1 VAYNVENLAPLVRQ
15 LGILPFSL
23 RNELK
28 VRVLPESVA
37 EKAGIRSGDQITELD
52 GVRVQ
57 RIEHVAAVWALLPF
71 YPKAQKTLVEDGVP
85 LTIMRDTEQVEVTLP
100 GDALQPFLNPT
111 ARNGYDLQS
120 LLAVVR
126 QIGIE
131 PDSDEPTRN
140 DLLKVRILPNSA
152 AEKAGI
158 RSGDRITALNGD
170 EVVRLKDMIAL
181 LAWVPLDNKAR
192 QSIEKEGVRLTL
204 LREGEQIEVTLP
216 GDVFRRLVPP
226 AGQDGQSTSPTGGR

>member
-1 VAYNVENLAPLVRQ
+1 
-15 LGILPFSL
+15 L

-52 GVRVQ
+52 GVRVE

-85 LTIMRDTEQVEVTLP
+85 LTIMREGKEVEVTLP
-100 GDALQPFLNPT
+100 GDALQPFLNPKGQ
-111 ARNGYDLQS
+111 NGYDLQS

-126 QIGIE
+126 QIGVE

-140 DLLKVRILPNSA
+140 DVLKVRILPNSA

-158 RSGDRITALNGD
+158 RSGDRIIALNGA
-170 EVVRLKDMIAL
+170 EVVRLKDALGL
-181 LAWVPLDNKAR
+181 LAWVPLDDESR
-192 QSIEKEGVRLTL
+192 QSVGNEGVRLTL

-216 GDVFRRLVPP
+216 GDVFNKLVRHLDQE
-226 AGQDGQSTSPTGGR
+226 GQ